1 VLVVD
6 SGIGNLIREN
16 KTFRI
21 NSAIQTGAKKGM
33 QLLDDHLFR
42 LWTEKKVTEENVLAK
57 AQNLEELAARITNA
71 KRGLFDDEENVVK
84 RAAKEVE
91 H

>member
-1 VLVVD
+1 MVD

-33 QLLDDHLFR
+33 KLLDDDLFR
-42 LWTEKKVTEENVLAK
+42 LWNERKVTEENVLAK
-57 AQNLEELAARITNA
+57 AQNVDDLALRISNA
-71 KRGLFDDEENVVK
+71 KQGLFDDEENVSRK
-84 RAAKEVE
+84 SKADLQ